1 MAALL
6 GAFDELADTL
16 DAWRISPARMVRELF
31 NAEPDP
37 PQEKALE
44 LFPHS
49 PRIALQACTGS
60 GKTTTLAWIGWN
72 LLLTRPHPV
81 IGATSVSG
89 DNLKANLWAELARWR
104 GQAPLLQHLFEQT
117 KTEVFHREHRLTWRL
132 EARTWAR
139 DADANQIGSAL
150 RGLHSKYV
158 AWLLDETGG
167 YPDAVLPVCEAIFS
181 GEPIEAHI
189 IQAGNPQKR
198 SGPLWHAASRGR
210 ALWQVITITA
220 DPDDPGRTS
229 RVSVEHA
236 RQQIEQWGRDNPW
249 VIVNVLGQFPPSD
262 INALIGPDEVSAAM
276 KRYYREYEIGDAAII
291 LGVDVAREGDDA
303 SVIFPRNGL
312 QALPPLVH
320 RNINSTQGA
329 GLVARMA
336 KDLGVSAIF
345 IDATGG
351 FGSGWIDK
359 LLELGQS
366 PIGVEFASGAHNKG
380 RYFNKRTEMYF
391 DAVQW
396 IKRGGALPDCP
407 ELLSDLTQV
416 TYSFKGDRLL
426 LEEKAQIKKRLGRSP
441 DWGDAFV
448 LTHAEPVLPKART
461 YSAPQIKAEDYN
473 PFQEPARRREPARV
487 YDAFR

>member
-1 MAALL
+1 MAVPT
-6 GAFDELADTL
+6 AFDELADAL

-31 NAEPDP
+31 GAEPDP

-49 PRIALQACTGS
+49 PRIALQSCTGA
-60 GKTTTLAWIGWN
+60 GKSCALAWIGWN
-72 LLLTRPHPV
+72 YLLTRPHAT

-89 DNLKANLWAELARWR
+89 DNLKSNLWAELARWR

-117 KTEVFHREHRLTWRL
+117 KTEIFHREHRLTWRM

-139 DADANQIGSAL
+139 DADASQIGSAL

-158 AWLLDETGG
+158 LWLLDETGA

-189 IQAGNPQKR
+189 VQAGNPLKR

-210 ALWQVITITA
+210 KLWEVIAITA
-220 DPDDPGRTS
+220 DPDDPMRTS

-262 INALIGPDEVSAAM
+262 INALIGPDEVAAAM
-276 KRYYREYEIGDAAII
+276 KRYYREFEIGEAPRII
-291 LGVDVAREGDDA
+291 GVDVALEGDDA
-303 SVIFPRNGL
+303 SVIFSRHGL
-312 QALPPLVH
+312 QAYPPIVH
-320 RNINSTQGA
+320 RNISPTQGA
-329 GLVARMA
+329 GQVARLA
-336 KDLGVSAIF
+336 ADFGADAIF

-351 FGSGWIDK
+351 FGSGWLDQLIN
-359 LLELGQS
+359 LGRS
-366 PIGVEFASGAHNKG
+366 PVGVQFAGAANQKG
-380 RYFNKRTEMYF
+380 RYYNKRTEMYF
-391 DAVQW
+391 EGIQW

-426 LEEKAQIKKRLGRSP
+426 LEEKAQLKKRLGRSP
-441 DWGDAFV
+441 DWGDAYC
-448 LTHAEPVLPKART
+448 LTHAEPVVPRART
-461 YSAPQIKAEDYN
+461 HSVPQIRAEAYD
-473 PFQEPARRREPARV
+473 PFSEPARRQPAGR
-487 YDAFR
+487 YDPFR